1 METYRCR
8 YSSAALLH
16 RAANEGALPQGLS
29 IKNNNCKRWKKKQDL
44 ITISARK
51 YSREWPVLNQIGQL
65 PPLGCGSN
73 QGVGK

>member
-29 IKNNNCKRWKKKQDL
+29 IKNNNCKRWKEKNR
-44 ITISARK
+44 I
-51 YSREWPVLNQIGQL
+51 
-65 PPLGCGSN
+65 
-73 QGVGK
+73 